1 MATLGTLLAP
11 DLIQTGSCW
20 QLCADVNGYSR
31 SEGASLTTQACRG
44 RRFRILE
51 RQRKRIAVQLL
62 EGTIT
67 PGLLAAIHRLKF
79 RPGQALQ
86 PAIDQATLL
95 RPKLPAFAME
105 GRAAGGACEQI
116 HHKPRGICLLYTSPS
131 PRDPKTSRMPSSA

>member
-11 DLIQTGSCW
+11 DLIQTGSSW

-62 EGTIT
+62 EEATTAGSNSRRFWGELSDAQ
-67 PGLLAAIHRLKF
+67 PGDR
-79 RPGQALQ
+79 R
-86 PAIDQATLL
+86 
-95 RPKLPAFAME
+95 R
-105 GRAAGGACEQI
+105 
-116 HHKPRGICLLYTSPS
+116 
-131 PRDPKTSRMPSSA
+131 